1 MILLRNCLAVRG
13 LGADE
18 PFVDAPEGQ
27 TSAAPGPPSSS
38 GLDILIE
45 GNIISRIGRGIKI
58 PVSSTGEAEIIDCSN
73 SVVVPGF
80 VNTHHH
86 FYQTLTRNHP
96 AVQNAKLFTWLTFL
110 YEIWKKIT
118 PDAVYWSTILATAEL
133 LKTGCTCTT
142 DHHYLYPR
150 GFTDDLMGLQFEGAA
165 KTGIRFAPTRGSMSL
180 SKKDGGLPPDSV
192 VQDEDTILSDSERVI
207 AAYHDPSP
215 LSMRRVSL
223 APCSPFSVSPDLMR
237 KTADLARRHGVRL
250 HTHLA
255 ETADEDAY
263 CERKFGKRPLALM
276 EDCGFIGPDVSY
288 AHGVFFTDEELA
300 LLARTRTGICHCPS
314 SNMRLGSGIT
324 RIREMLP
331 LGIPLSIAVDGSASQ
346 RFLRLPWRDE
356 AGAPAPR
363 VRYGADALTAADV
376 YRIASEGG
384 RGDPRIRSIAGSREG
399 TAPTSTHFTTRGH
412 RVRRFAVGPDR
423 LTLFCGI
430 GHRRPHT
437 IVNGKTV
444 VRNGRLTGMD
454 EEEIIERASRV
465 FSQAP
470 GLRHGGLYGIHG

>member
-331 LGIPLSIAVDGSASQ
+331 LGIPLSIAVDGSASNDSSDYLGEMRQ
-346 RFLRLPWRDE
+346 ALLLQ
-356 AGAPAPR
+356 R

-384 RGDPRIRSIAGSREG
+384 AAILGYDRIGRIAEGYGADIAVFDTGGIEYVGSQSDPIAS
-399 TAPTSTHFTTRGH
+399 
-412 RVRRFAVGPDR
+412 
-423 LTLFCGI
+423 LLFCGI
-430 GHRRPHT
+430 GHRASHT

-454 EEEIIERASRV
+454 EEEIIERASACSRRLL
-465 FSQAP
+465 A
-470 GLRHGGLYGIHG
+470 